1 MSSRPTRRYE
11 PHPPSLSFSD
21 RNMTAMLKR
30 LTSARHL
37 SSLYTGRLFLKRMQG
52 NKEFVNTFIIFAAK
66 RNFISLRQSFTL
78 SHKIKEKPDCVVVVV
93 VVVVSCFVL
102 HCFCLFCFFFLFCLF
117 FVLFCLVFCFVLFC
131 FFFSW
136 KSWTKILKL
145 PITILN
151 SQDKEVP

>member
-1 MSSRPTRRYE
+1 MSSRPTWRYE

-52 NKEFVNTFIIFAAK
+52 NKEFVNIFIIFAAK
-66 RNFISLRQSFTL
+66 RNFISLRQDSFAL
-78 SHKIKEKPDCVVVVV
+78 SHKIKEKPDCVVV
-93 VVVVSCFVL
+93 SCFVL
-102 HCFCLFCFFFLFCLF
+102 YCFCFCFFFLYLFVFCS
-117 FVLFCLVFCFVLFC
+117 VLFSFLFCFV
-131 FFFSW
+131 FSW

-145 PITILN
+145 PITRQLIKLTRYR
-151 SQDKEVP
+151 SPVEA